1 VNHAGCWQGNERRRH
16 PLPAQRKRAGAK
28 KEQHGEASKKS
39 QKKLQLK
46 TQEEDQRRK
55 SANFKP
61 PSSADFQNAA
71 DIPAEAGASVLVL
84 GRGNSKTAARRAGH
98 ALPL

>member
-71 DIPAEAGASVLVL
+71 DTGTITPQIAGSNSPQIHTSIARLV
-84 GRGNSKTAARRAGH
+84 AR
-98 ALPL
+98 